1 MIKKIVLDFLE
12 VLQFEKKYSN
22 NTILN
27 YKNDLDNFIKF
38 LDEFGY
44 QSFKEVDHQVIRR
57 YLNCLY
63 EKKYTNKTISRNISS
78 LRSLFKYLLIKGIV
92 KNNPMT
98 LVSNPKVEQRLPKFV
113 PYKDL
118 EQILNIYDSNN
129 PIDSRNGLILELL
142 YSTGIRVG
150 ELANIKIKDIDSNKQ
165 EIKILGKGNKERIV
179 LFGSR
184 CSKLLEKYI
193 NTFYQKYNV
202 NNNGYLLLGV
212 RGNKINDREVRKIV
226 DEAVKKAG
234 VKLNI
239 SPHVLRHTFA
249 THMLNEGA
257 DLKSVQ
263 QLLGHESLSTTTI
276 YTHVSN
282 ERLRSV
288 YLHTHP
294 RA

>member
-1 MIKKIVLDFLE
+1 MKKIIIDFLE
-12 VLQFEKKYSN
+12 VLQFEKKYSD

-27 YKNDLDNFIKF
+27 YKNDLDDFVTYITELGYSKF
-38 LDEFGY
+38 NEIDY
-44 QSFKEVDHQVIRR
+44 QVIRK
-57 YLNCLY
+57 YLTYLY
-63 EKKYTNKTISRNISS
+63 EKKYTNKTISRHISS
-78 LRSLFKYLLIKGIV
+78 LRSLFKYLLKEKKI

-98 LVSNPKVEQRLPKFV
+98 LVSNPKIEKKLPKFV
-113 PYKDL
+113 PYKEL
-118 EQILNIYDSNN
+118 EQILNIYDTNN
-129 PIDSRNGLILELL
+129 AIDTRNTLILELL

-150 ELANIKIKDIDSNKQ
+150 ELVNIKLKDIEFNKK
-165 EIKILGKGNKERIV
+165 EIRILGKGNKERIV

-184 CSKLLEKYI
+184 CYNLINKYLD
-193 NTFYQKYNV
+193 NFYKKYNTL
-202 NNNGYLLLGV
+202 NSDYLLLGV
-212 RGNKINDREVRKIV
+212 KGNKINDREVRKIV
-226 DEAVKKAG
+226 DEAVNRAG
-234 VKLNI
+234 IKLNI

-276 YTHVSN
+276 YTHLSN

-288 YLHTHP
+288 YLHSHP

>member
-1 MIKKIVLDFLE
+1 MKKIIIDFLE
-12 VLQFEKKYSN
+12 VLQFEKKYSE

-27 YKNDLDNFIKF
+27 YKNDLEDFVCYVTELGYDKF
-38 LDEFGY
+38 DSIDY
-44 QSFKEVDHQVIRR
+44 QVIRK
-57 YLNCLY
+57 YLTYLY
-63 EKKYTNKTISRNISS
+63 EKKYTNKTISRHISS
-78 LRSLFKYLLIKGIV
+78 LRSLFKYLLKERKIKS
-92 KNNPMT
+92 NPMT
-98 LVSNPKVEQRLPKFV
+98 LVSNPKIEKKLPKFV
-113 PYKDL
+113 PYKEL
-118 EQILNIYDSNN
+118 EQILNIYDTNES
-129 PIDSRNGLILELL
+129 IDSRNSLILELL

-150 ELANIKIKDIDSNKQ
+150 ELVNIKMKDIELNKK
-165 EIKILGKGNKERIV
+165 EIRILGKGNKERIV

-184 CSKLLEKYI
+184 CYQLI
-193 NTFYQKYNV
+193 NDYLDSFYRKYNI
-202 NNNGYLLLGV
+202 NNSEYLLLGV
-212 RGNKINDREVRKIV
+212 KGNKINDREVRKIV
-226 DEAVKKAG
+226 DDAVKRAG

-276 YTHVSN
+276 YTHISN

-288 YLHTHP
+288 YLHSHP